1 MHFYLIYQGPLP
13 ASGTRDD
20 KHRIRRALHPQLA
33 RLWRQP
39 PLSEIARDLNTPE
52 SPNPFD
58 RRTGKHD
65 FRVLITEAMHLYAS
79 LDITVLRSNRP
90 GSVVSGGDIDNHLK
104 TLFDALR
111 YPQIAQEIPVRGAAM
126 PVKGPTYCLLEDDR
140 LIRDLAVRAE
150 PLLIPAPAHEAMVIL
165 RVQLKASRATP
176 ENLSLVG

>member
-20 KHRIRRALHPQLA
+20 KHHIRRALHPQLE
-33 RLWRQP
+33 RLWRMP
-39 PLSEIARDLNTPE
+39 PLSELSRDLNTPE
-52 SPNPFD
+52 AKNPFD
-58 RRTGKHD
+58 RQTGKHA

-90 GSVVSGGDIDNHLK
+90 GYVVSGGDIDNHLK

-111 YPQIAQEIPVRGAAM
+111 YPQIPQEIPTRRAAM
-126 PVKGPTYCLLEDDR
+126 PLRGPTYCLLEDDR
-140 LIRDLAVRAE
+140 LIRELSVRVE
-150 PLLIPAPAHEAMVIL
+150 PLLSPAPPNEAMVVM
-165 RVQLKASRATP
+165 RVQVKASRATP